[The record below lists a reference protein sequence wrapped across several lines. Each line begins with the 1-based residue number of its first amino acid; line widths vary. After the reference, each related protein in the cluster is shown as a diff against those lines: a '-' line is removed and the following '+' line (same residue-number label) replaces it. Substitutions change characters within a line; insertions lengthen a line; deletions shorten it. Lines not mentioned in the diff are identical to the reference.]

1 MIENYLIAVP
11 FPADDLSLKYKDD
24 MVAKFRK
31 DKIENIDDDRGYNTE
46 FDNELYRNNVASEFL
61 KVVRNTFEVSEHLR
75 DIRTWIYCQNN
86 QHNRSVWH
94 NHMNTSTVNAVFY
107 IDPPEEQDG
116 GGLEVCLGQNVFTI
130 PVKKNFIYMFP
141 YWMDHRPLAQK
152 SEKWRVSV
160 NVEYFCNTRPIV
172 KKNGVLW

>member
-61 KVVRNTFEVSEHLR
+61 KVVRNTFGKR
-75 DIRTWIYCQNN
+75 
-86 QHNRSVWH
+86 
-94 NHMNTSTVNAVFY
+94 A
-107 IDPPEEQDG
+107 
-116 GGLEVCLGQNVFTI
+116 
-130 PVKKNFIYMFP
+130 
-141 YWMDHRPLAQK
+141 PL
-152 SEKWRVSV
+152 
-160 NVEYFCNTRPIV
+160 
-172 KKNGVLW
+172 